1 MFYRSNK
8 WRSGAVRGPASA
20 RKAAI
25 RSNQK
30 QDSPNQTP
38 FRRTQPQPCK
48 ITLQAFPPKVALIGT
63 IWMAAALLL
72 HRPRGTGTASGG
84 PRLRG
89 QEWNATNLP
98 WDSGGVHSKSFFHQD
113 VASVLAL
120 GLATPGLLIEAEIC
134 WLIAIHRERCG
145 CSPEQK
151 SLQLHRQGQNSK
163 IAVFQFQ
170 FFSCS
175 VTVVISGQIQRFL
188 VKIKIPPRLCFCW
201 RGKEEGIGACWGI
214 PRITFRH
221 PPGHSTRISAG
232 TAAHCWHLLHFYP
245 THDLGKKTKS
255 LSWVDLGET
264 HLATAAGVHG
274 RVLTSVELSD
284 GAKAI
289 GKRACSGEGPA
300 VCPQGD

>member
-98 WDSGGVHSKSFFHQD
+98 WDSGGVLSKSFFHQD

-151 SLQLHRQGQNSK
+151 SLQLHRQKGRIQK
-163 IAVFQFQ
+163 LL
-170 FFSCS
+170 FFSFIS
-175 VTVVISGQIQRFL
+175 LNPVTVTISGHIPTLFGKSKFHHAFAFAGEERRRGLGRAGGYRGSRFGTLQATRQGSQQEQQR
-188 VKIKIPPRLCFCW
+188 IAGIYCISTPPTTSERRPKAC
-201 RGKEEGIGACWGI
+201 RGLTLEKLIWL
-214 PRITFRH
+214 
-221 PPGHSTRISAG
+221 PP
-232 TAAHCWHLLHFYP
+232 Y
-245 THDLGKKTKS
+245 
-255 LSWVDLGET
+255 
-264 HLATAAGVHG
+264 
-274 RVLTSVELSD
+274 
-284 GAKAI
+284 
-289 GKRACSGEGPA
+289 
-300 VCPQGD
+300 

>member
-48 ITLQAFPPKVALIGT
+48 ITQQAFPAKVALIGT

-98 WDSGGVHSKSFFHQD
+98 WDSGGVLSKSFFHQD

-151 SLQLHRQGQNSK
+151 SLQLHRQKGRIQKLLFFSFISLNPVTVTISGHIQRSLENQNSTTPLLLLERK
-163 IAVFQFQ
+163 GGGDWGVLGDTEDHVSAPSRPLDKDLSRNSSALLAFTAFLPHPRPRKEDQKP
-170 FFSCS
+170 
-175 VTVVISGQIQRFL
+175 VVG
-188 VKIKIPPRLCFCW
+188 
-201 RGKEEGIGACWGI
+201 
-214 PRITFRH
+214 
-221 PPGHSTRISAG
+221 
-232 TAAHCWHLLHFYP
+232 
-245 THDLGKKTKS
+245 
-255 LSWVDLGET
+255 
-264 HLATAAGVHG
+264 
-274 RVLTSVELSD
+274 
-284 GAKAI
+284 
-289 GKRACSGEGPA
+289 
-300 VCPQGD
+300 